1 MTDEDRTNQDEQQ
14 TAPPNDSTGAA
25 DTGEKDE
32 EKKFTQ
38 SDMNILMGKTRKEA
52 RERAHADL
60 LKDTGLEDVE
70 LLKTLAKEAKAKK
83 EAEQSEADRLK
94 AQIEREK
101 KQREETEAALLAE
114 RQARLMDKRDAALRD
129 LAKEA
134 RAPEDVILWAEANA
148 ADALGSAVTE
158 DGQIDTKALQ
168 AIVEQCK
175 KARPHWF
182 GADSAGTPSNTGG
195 RAASPGKDRE
205 KILERLP
212 HRRL

>member
-1 MTDEDRTNQDEQQ
+1 M
-14 TAPPNDSTGAA
+14 
-25 DTGEKDE
+25 
-32 EKKFTQ
+32 
-38 SDMNILMGKTRKEA
+38 
-52 RERAHADL
+52 
-60 LKDTGLEDVE
+60 
-70 LLKTLAKEAKAKK
+70 
-83 EAEQSEADRLK
+83 
-94 AQIEREK
+94 
-101 KQREETEAALLAE
+101 
-114 RQARLMDKRDAALRD
+114 
-129 LAKEA
+129 AKEA